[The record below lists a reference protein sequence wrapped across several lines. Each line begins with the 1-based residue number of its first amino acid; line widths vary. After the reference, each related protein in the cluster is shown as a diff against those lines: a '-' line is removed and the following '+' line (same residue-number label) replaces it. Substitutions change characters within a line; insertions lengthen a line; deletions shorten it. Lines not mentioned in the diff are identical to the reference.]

1 MSIDFKLAKKYA
13 ADKMIKQALK
23 YLEKDPDENFLQILN
38 IGEKLVR
45 RDNHKKAI
53 KIIKEN
59 YKTTP
64 LIKKYLKK
72 INNIAPSYKNGFLMN
87 FLVNSAI
94 FGIPYQYELSEEL
107 GVDVP
112 WAILIDP
119 TSACNLNCEGCWA
132 GKYNKSDSLDFAT
145 IDRIITEAKEMGIYF
160 IVLSGGEPTVYPQL
174 FDILEK
180 HDDVG
185 FMMYTNGTL
194 IDDEFADRMLEV
206 GNVTPAI
213 SLEGF
218 REETDKRRGEG
229 TYDKIM
235 DAMDR
240 LRERG
245 IIFGASVTATKNNV
259 DELFSDEFIDHLS
272 KKGALYMWLFHYIPI
287 GRNPNLD
294 MMITPEQRVYLA
306 RRGSELRKKKEI
318 FIMDFWNDGTYVQGC
333 IAGGR
338 RYFHINAKGEVEPCA
353 FVHFAVDNIKEKS
366 LKEALQNPLF
376 KSFQKKQPFT
386 NNLMCPCP
394 IIDNPKALRDIVEES
409 GAVPTHDGADEILKD
424 ETADF
429 LDDLS
434 AKWHKSSKDINK
446 ERMNNK

>member
-1 MSIDFKLAKKYA
+1 MSINFELSKKYA
-13 ADKMIKQALK
+13 ADKLLKQALK
-23 YLEKDPDENFLQILN
+23 YLEKDPEENFLQILD
-38 IGEKLVR
+38 IGEKLAK
-45 RDNHKKAI
+45 RDNHKNAI
-53 KIIKEN
+53 KIIKEK

-72 INNIAPSYKNGFLMN
+72 INNIAPSYKNGLLMN
-87 FLVNSAI
+87 FFVNSAI
-94 FGIPYQYELSEEL
+94 FGIPYQYELSEDL

-112 WAILIDP
+112 WTMLIDP

-132 GKYNKSDSLDFAT
+132 GEYNKSDSLDFAT

-160 IVLSGGEPTVYPQL
+160 IVFSGGEPTVYPQL
-174 FDILEK
+174 FDIFEK

-245 IIFGASVTATKNNV
+245 IIFGASVTATQNNV
-259 DELFSDEFIDHLS
+259 DELFSDEFVDHLS

-287 GRNPNLD
+287 GRNPNLE
-294 MMITPEQRVYLA
+294 MMITPEQRASMA
-306 RRGSELRKKKEI
+306 RRGSELRKKKDI

-353 FVHFAVDNIKEKS
+353 FAHFAVDNIKEKS
-366 LKEALQNPLF
+366 LKEVLQNPLF
-376 KSFQKKQPFT
+376 KSYQKRQPISE
-386 NNLMCPCP
+386 NLMCPCP

-409 GAVPTHDGADEILKD
+409 GAVPTHDGADEILKGK
-424 ETADF
+424 TADF

-434 AKWHKSSKDINK
+434 AEWHEISKDINE
-446 ERMNNK
+446 ERMNK